1 MSGIIG
7 IASRGNAL
15 PDLLQGLQHLS
26 GNGHQLCGLVVHGR
40 QGHTSSPPRL
50 HRHRQVQGAAA
61 WLQQLRDGPLAH
73 APGEPLL
80 HGLPNAHSTHHLNEM
95 NGMNDKKGLNG
106 LHGRVALGHTSAAGG
121 TGPQALQ
128 QANPHLTHGPQAHL
142 NSPARV
148 AVVVHG
154 PLHAS
159 DALREALI
167 ERDYH
172 FKSDNTAEL
181 LAHLIDA
188 THQNDPVQALQRAL
202 GLVQG
207 PACVGVLFHDQPER
221 VFALQRGTPLH
232 VAASP
237 DLLAW
242 ASDRQALPKGLQA
255 LPEWRDGQ
263 VLEVQAGPQGITH
276 RLHA

>member
-40 QGHTSSPPRL
+40 QGQTPSPLRL
-50 HRHRQVQGAAA
+50 HRHRRVQGAAA
-61 WLQQLRDGPLAH
+61 WLQQLGDGPLAH

-80 HGLPNAHSTHHLNEM
+80 HRLPNAHDPHHLSGM
-95 NGMNDKKGLNG
+95 NGMNGLNG
-106 LHGRVALGHTSAAGG
+106 LHGRVALGHTGAAGG
-121 TGPQALQ
+121 TGPQAVQ
-128 QANPHLTHGPQAHL
+128 QAHPHLSYGPQAHL

-154 PLHAS
+154 PLQAS
-159 DALREALI
+159 DTLREALI

-172 FKSDNTAEL
+172 FKSDSTTEL

-221 VFALQRGTPLH
+221 VFAVQRGTPLH

-255 LPEWRDGQ
+255 LPEWRVGQ
-263 VLEVQAGPQGITH
+263 VLEVQTGPHGITH

>member
-26 GNGHQLCGLVVHGR
+26 GNGHQHCGLVVHGR
-40 QGHTSSPPRL
+40 QGHTPSPPRL
-50 HRHRQVQGAAA
+50 HRHRRAQGAAA
-61 WLQQLRDGPLAH
+61 WLQQLRDAPLAH
-73 APGEPLL
+73 APGEPPL
-80 HGLPNAHSTHHLNEM
+80 HALANAHNPHHLNGM
-95 NGMNDKKGLNG
+95 NGLSN
-106 LHGRVALGHTSAAGG
+106 LHGCVALGHTSAADG
-121 TGPQALQ
+121 TGPQALR
-128 QANPHLTHGPQAHL
+128 QAHPHLSHGPQAHL

-154 PLHAS
+154 PLQAS

-172 FKSDNTAEL
+172 FKSDSTAEL

-188 THQNDPVQALQRAL
+188 THQNNPVQALQRAL

-207 PACVGVLFHDQPER
+207 PACVGVLFLDQPER
-221 VFALQRGTPLH
+221 VFAVQRGTPLH
-232 VAASP
+232 GAASP
-237 DLLAW
+237 ELLAW
-242 ASDRQALPKGLQA
+242 ASDRQALPKGLHA

>member
-15 PDLLQGLQHLS
+15 PGLLQGLQQLA
-26 GNGHQLCGLVVHGR
+26 GNGPQHCGLVVHGR
-40 QGHTSSPPRL
+40 QGHTPSPPRL
-50 HRHRQVQGAAA
+50 HRHRRAQGATA
-61 WLQQLRDGPLAH
+61 WLQQLRDGPLAPP
-73 APGEPLL
+73 PGEPPL
-80 HGLPNAHSTHHLNEM
+80 HAQAHGPQPLSAMH
-95 NGMNDKKGLNG
+95 GMNVLNG
-106 LHGRVALGHTSAAGG
+106 LHGRVALGHTAAAGG

-128 QANPHLTHGPQAHL
+128 QAHPHLSQGPKAHL

-154 PLHAS
+154 PLQAS
-159 DALREALI
+159 DALRQALI

-172 FKSDNTAEL
+172 FKSNSTAEL

-188 THQNDPVQALQRAL
+188 TYQNDPVQALQRAL

-207 PACVGVLFHDQPER
+207 PACVGVLFHDQSER
-221 VFALQRGTPLH
+221 VFAVPCGTPLH

-237 DLLAW
+237 DLLTW
-242 ASDRQALPKGLQA
+242 ASDRKALPAGLQS
-255 LPEWRDGQ
+255 LPNWLDGQ
-263 VLEVQAGPQGITH
+263 VLEVQASPQGITH